1 LLDDCNHCLR
11 TYRNEQL
18 VLDGTSKCL
27 YVTNSKNG
35 RMTECSKDD
44 EQINHYIHFKVFD
57 SKYICIKNNVDP
69 EDRYFDG
76 NTFKKKSESE

>member
-1 LLDDCNHCLR
+1 
-11 TYRNEQL
+11 
-18 VLDGTSKCL
+18 
-27 YVTNSKNG
+27 
-35 RMTECSKDD
+35 MTECSKDD